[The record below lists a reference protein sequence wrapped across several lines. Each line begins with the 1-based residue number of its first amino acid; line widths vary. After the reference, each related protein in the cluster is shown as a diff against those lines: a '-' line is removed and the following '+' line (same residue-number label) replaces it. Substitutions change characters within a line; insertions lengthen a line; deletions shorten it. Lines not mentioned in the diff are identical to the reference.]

1 MGEIKSTLDLVMERT
16 KHLSLSS
23 EEKENQ
29 QFAEIE
35 KKINGLLQKAG
46 DGAMEVDEL
55 FNALDRLKKSEG
67 TKVNAILLDAIAN
80 RLDLD
85 RDNSSLLSVLD
96 SYCRIE
102 TTPLEKLLA
111 EYRQARRQEAASWV
125 EAATQ
130 ELAEKHAISGSSV
143 IPNLRSDPNW
153 LAKLAAIKND
163 FQQRLNQE
171 MDGLKKAG

>member
-16 KHLSLSS
+16 KHLSMSS
-23 EEKENQ
+23 AEKEQ
-29 QFAEIE
+29 QQSTEIE
-35 KKINGLLQKAG
+35 KKVKGLLQRAT
-46 DGAMEVDEL
+46 DGALEVDEL
-55 FNALDRLKKSEG
+55 FNALDRLQQSEG
-67 TKVNAILLDAIAN
+67 VKVKAILLDAVAD

-85 RDNSSLLSVLD
+85 RDNSDLLTVLG
-96 SYCRIE
+96 SYCRTE
-102 TTPLEKLLA
+102 TAPIEKLLSD
-111 EYRQARRQEAASWV
+111 YRQARRREAGLWV
-125 EAATQ
+125 AAATQ
-130 ELAEKHAISGSSV
+130 ALAEKHAISGSAV